1 MKKAFKFYSII
12 WVVLL
17 ILFNVLSFVSMGW
30 TGVEK
35 YTPSFWIGY
44 VFITIAFIGQ
54 IICSYFAFKGNDAK
68 KTFYNISLVKA
79 SYTGL
84 ILSFVFGGI
93 CMLVSPLP
101 YWVSIILCAVVL
113 GLNIVAVLKAA
124 IAIEIVN
131 EVDEKVKTS
140 VLFVK
145 SLTADAEILLD
156 RAKSENVKTDC
167 KKVYEAF
174 RYSDPMSSNALATV
188 ENEISTKF
196 SELSNA
202 VASDNAEDVSE
213 IAKELVALI
222 SERNKKCKL
231 LK

>member
-156 RAKSENVKTDC
+156 RAKSENVKADC

-202 VASDNAEDVSE
+202 VASDNAEEVSE

>member
-12 WVVLL
+12 WAVLL

-156 RAKSENVKTDC
+156 RAKSENVKADC

-202 VASDNAEDVSE
+202 VASDNAEEVLE

-222 SERNKKCKL
+222 NERNKKCKL

>member
-1 MKKAFKFYSII
+1 
-12 WVVLL
+12 
-17 ILFNVLSFVSMGW
+17 
-30 TGVEK
+30 
-35 YTPSFWIGY
+35 
-44 VFITIAFIGQ
+44 
-54 IICSYFAFKGNDAK
+54 
-68 KTFYNISLVKA
+68 
-79 SYTGL
+79 
-84 ILSFVFGGI
+84 
-93 CMLVSPLP
+93 MLVSPLP

-202 VASDNAEDVSE
+202 VASDNAEEVSE